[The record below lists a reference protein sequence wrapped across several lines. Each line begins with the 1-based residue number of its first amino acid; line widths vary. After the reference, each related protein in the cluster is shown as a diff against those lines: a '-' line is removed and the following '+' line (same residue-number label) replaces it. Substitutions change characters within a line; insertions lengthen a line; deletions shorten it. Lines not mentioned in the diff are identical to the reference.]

1 MFLLKRLMPVLA
13 ACCLL
18 ASCASSTPLVSAPP
32 KPLPVALLA
41 LCPPPPERT
50 GADMDALAID
60 LKRGYDAYGV
70 CAGLHA
76 ELVRWLEQADK
87 DAR

>member
-1 MFLLKRLMPVLA
+1 
-13 ACCLL
+13 
-18 ASCASSTPLVSAPP
+18 
-32 KPLPVALLA
+32 
-41 LCPPPPERT
+41 
-50 GADMDALAID
+50 MDALAID